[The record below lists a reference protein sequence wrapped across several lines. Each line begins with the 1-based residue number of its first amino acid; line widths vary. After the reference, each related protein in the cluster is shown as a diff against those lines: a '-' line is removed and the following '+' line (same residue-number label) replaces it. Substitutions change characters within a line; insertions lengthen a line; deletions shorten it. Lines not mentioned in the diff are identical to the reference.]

1 MTDVADGV
9 DRSSSGGRGW
19 KARADAP
26 PPPLDETEED
36 EASSE
41 RTAQDAAPAAQ
52 PRAEPAAPAQ
62 APLDQA
68 PFDQTPFDQTRPDP
82 PLSDPDSVAFE
93 GPANRPSPE
102 PEVEPAPAPKP
113 RRERLLARAAR
124 ARSARADKRTARAAE
139 LREARRRARAG
150 ANGDDGDD
158 EPPARNPSRLTRR
171 IVSFNLIGLGLLV
184 AGVLA
189 LNDFRGKLIELR
201 TQALETQGEIIA
213 ITLAESAGRDD
224 GALGIDPPKAQVVL
238 ARVIEPARVRAQ
250 IFDRGARLMV
260 DTHLAAGQTGGVQM
274 ENLPASRFDRYD
286 APDGPMAW
294 IEGAGRFLRDF
305 ALGDTRKPV
314 ATEILG
320 GVARMQE
327 VYAALGGAVAR
338 GERVNAR
345 GELIVSVSVPIQTL
359 RKVHGALVLST
370 EGGDIDAIVRSE
382 RVSILQVFL
391 VALAVSV
398 VLSVLLAKA
407 IGRPIERL
415 AEAALAAERGQRGK
429 TRVELP
435 DMTAR
440 GDEIGHLSGA
450 LKRMTDTLYQRLEA
464 TESFA
469 ADVAHEIKNPLSSLR
484 SAVETLGYARTE
496 ADKLRLMKVMNHD
509 VARLDRLV
517 TDISNASRLDAEL
530 VREEREPFDLSNLL
544 TMIVEFT
551 QPKAQERAVRIR
563 DEAVDDKLRM
573 RGIEGRLAQV
583 FVNLIENA
591 LSFSPEGSEIRV
603 AAARGGDGRIRVTV
617 EDEGPGIPDENLESV
632 FERFYSQRPD
642 TEAYG
647 NHSGLGLAISRQI
660 VEAHN
665 GSIAAENIRP
675 AGHDRRGA
683 RFVVELPG

>member
-1 MTDVADGV
+1 M
-9 DRSSSGGRGW
+9 
-19 KARADAP
+19 
-26 PPPLDETEED
+26 
-36 EASSE
+36 
-41 RTAQDAAPAAQ
+41 
-52 PRAEPAAPAQ
+52 
-62 APLDQA
+62 
-68 PFDQTPFDQTRPDP
+68 
-82 PLSDPDSVAFE
+82 
-93 GPANRPSPE
+93 
-102 PEVEPAPAPKP
+102 
-113 RRERLLARAAR
+113 
-124 ARSARADKRTARAAE
+124 
-139 LREARRRARAG
+139 
-150 ANGDDGDD
+150 
-158 EPPARNPSRLTRR
+158 
-171 IVSFNLIGLGLLV
+171 
-184 AGVLA
+184 
-189 LNDFRGKLIELR
+189 
-201 TQALETQGEIIA
+201 
-213 ITLAESAGRDD
+213 
-224 GALGIDPPKAQVVL
+224 
-238 ARVIEPARVRAQ
+238 RAQ

-260 DTHLAAGQTGGVQM
+260 DTHLAAGHSGGVQT
-274 ENLPASRFDRYD
+274 EALPASRFDD
-286 APDGPMAW
+286 PEGPMAW
-294 IEGAGRFLRDF
+294 IEGAGRFLRDM
-305 ALGDTRKPV
+305 ALGDTREPV

-382 RVSILQVFL
+382 RISILQVFL

-415 AEAALAAERGQRGK
+415 AQAALAAERGERGK
-429 TRVELP
+429 RRIEMP
-435 DMTAR
+435 DMSAR

-509 VARLDRLV
+509 VSRLDRLV

-530 VREEREPFDLSNLL
+530 VREDREPFDLSHLL
-544 TMIVEFT
+544 TTIVEFT

-563 DEAVDDKLRM
+563 DEAVDESLRM

-603 AAARGGDGRIRVTV
+603 AAARGGDGRIRVTI
-617 EDEGPGIPDENLESV
+617 EDEGPGIPDDNLESV
-632 FERFYSQRPD
+632 FERFYSERPD

-665 GSIAAENIRP
+665 GAIAAENIRP

>member
-1 MTDVADGV
+1 MRDVAEGA
-9 DRSSSGGRGW
+9 DRASSGQRRAGAEPEAARSGREAG
-19 KARADAP
+19 ARADAAP
-26 PPPLDETEED
+26 SAPGPSPSEEEPED
-36 EASSE
+36 AGASAPRPGSASK
-41 RTAQDAAPAAQ
+41 RAQAKAG
-52 PRAEPAAPAQ
+52 RAE
-62 APLDQA
+62 
-68 PFDQTPFDQTRPDP
+68 
-82 PLSDPDSVAFE
+82 
-93 GPANRPSPE
+93 
-102 PEVEPAPAPKP
+102 
-113 RRERLLARAAR
+113 RRA
-124 ARSARADKRTARAAE
+124 ARAAE
-139 LREARRRARAG
+139 LREARRQARRRRNPDA
-150 ANGDDGDD
+150 DPDD
-158 EPPARNPSRLTRR
+158 EDETPRTPSRLTRR

-201 TQALETQGEIIA
+201 TQALETQGAIIA

-224 GALGIDPPKAQVVL
+224 GSLGIDPPKAQVVL
-238 ARVIEPARVRAQ
+238 NRVIEPARVRAQ

-260 DTHLAAGQTGGVQM
+260 DTHLAAGQNGAVQT
-274 ENLPASRFDRYD
+274 EALPASRFD
-286 APDGPMAW
+286 APEGPMAW
-294 IEGAGRFLRDF
+294 IEGAGRFLRDV
-305 ALGDTRKPV
+305 ALGDTREPV

-382 RVSILQVFL
+382 RISILQVFL

-415 AEAALAAERGQRGK
+415 AEAALAAERGERGK
-429 TRVELP
+429 RRVEMP
-435 DMTAR
+435 DMSAR

-544 TMIVEFT
+544 TTIVEFT

-563 DEAVDDKLRM
+563 DEAVDESIRM

-617 EDEGPGIPDENLESV
+617 EDEGPGIPDDNLESV
-632 FERFYSQRPD
+632 FERFYSERPD

-665 GSIAAENIRP
+665 GRISAENIRP